1 MLYQNILGEHAPY
14 QAFVGTMSGFP
25 AHRHA
30 DLEFSYCLSGKFS
43 VLLDRTPHTVRAGEL
58 LLVAP
63 MVLHEIPTSHDPD
76 RRVLTVVLGPSL
88 LREDFAPFS
97 GTAFERAVL
106 SPAALGGDGLKA
118 ALDRVAALT
127 GSTAHADR
135 LALTGALFSI
145 ASHLATALTRETP
158 SESRT
163 DLRGVA
169 GIEPALEMI
178 WHGYRAPIN
187 IDMAAAATGY
197 GKSNFCKIFKTVTG
211 ESFHSALNRRR
222 VRVACDLLRG
232 TNLPI
237 ADVGVEVGIPE
248 PKTFSRVFRSIEGIT
263 PGEYR
268 KQARG
273 ENRK

>member
-30 DLEFSYCLSGKFS
+30 DLEFSYCLSGEFS

-97 GTAFERAVL
+97 GAAFERAVL

-135 LALTGALFSI
+135 LALTGSLFSI
-145 ASHLATALTRETP
+145 ASHLATALTRKTP

-273 ENRK
+273 ESGK

>member
-14 QAFVGTMSGFP
+14 QAFVGPMNGFP

-30 DLEFSYCLSGKFS
+30 DLEFSYCLSGELS
-43 VLLDRTPHTVRAGEL
+43 VLLDRTLHTVRAGEL

-63 MVLHEIPTSHDPD
+63 MVLHEIPASCDPD
-76 RRVLTVVLGPSL
+76 RRVLTVVLGRSL
-88 LREDFAPFS
+88 LREDFAHFS
-97 GTAFERAVL
+97 GAAFEQAVIA
-106 SPAALGGDGLKA
+106 PTELGGDALTAELDRAA
-118 ALDRVAALT
+118 ALA

-145 ASHLATALTRETP
+145 ASHLAAALTRPTP
-158 SESRT
+158 SESHA

-197 GKSNFCKIFKTVTG
+197 GKSNFCKLFRAVTG
-211 ESFHSALNRRR
+211 ETFHRALNRRR
-222 VRVACDLLRG
+222 IRAACDLLVS
-232 TNLPI
+232 TDLPI
-237 ADVGVEVGIPE
+237 AAIGAEVGLPE
-248 PKTFSRVFRSIEGIT
+248 PKTFSRVFREIEGVT
-263 PGEYR
+263 PGAYR
-268 KQARG
+268 LSRA
-273 ENRK
+273 

>member
-1 MLYQNILGEHAPY
+1 MLYQNILGEHTPY

-30 DLEFSYCLSGKFS
+30 DLEFSYCLSGEFS

-97 GTAFERAVL
+97 GAAFERAVL

-145 ASHLATALTRETP
+145 ASHLATALTRKTP